1 LRTIS
6 ADQKCHRW
14 SNTVPDK
21 RRDAGTQKQY
31 LRKVRRSV
39 PEHENEKRPLLEV
52 KGVKKYFPVR
62 GALGTTVQ
70 EVKAVNDVSFEMNRG
85 ETFGVVGESGCGKST
100 LGRTILRLTEPTAG
114 QAIFEGTD
122 VFAMGPSELQSLRQ
136 DIQMVFQDPYSSL
149 NPRKRIGAILE
160 EPLNIHNIGTPR
172 ERTEKVLRI
181 LDTVG
186 LQTDHYY
193 RYTHEFS
200 GGQRQRIG
208 IARAL
213 MVEPKLAV
221 CDEPVSALDV
231 SIQSQIINLLKK
243 LQQEL
248 QLTYLFI
255 AHDISVV
262 RYISDRVGVMY
273 LGQMV
278 EQAPTEA
285 MFADPKHPYTRALLS
300 SVPEPKLDAKR
311 ERIVL
316 RGELPSPLNPPSG
329 CVFHTRCPMAKPEC
343 KKVLPVKKELSAGH
357 FVSCHLY

>member
-1 LRTIS
+1 M
-6 ADQKCHRW
+6 
-14 SNTVPDK
+14 
-21 RRDAGTQKQY
+21 
-31 LRKVRRSV
+31 

-186 LQTDHYY
+186 LQTDQYY
-193 RYTHEFS
+193 RYPHEFS

-213 MVEPKLAV
+213 MVEPKLVV

>member
-1 LRTIS
+1 
-6 ADQKCHRW
+6 
-14 SNTVPDK
+14 
-21 RRDAGTQKQY
+21 
-31 LRKVRRSV
+31 V

-160 EPLNIHNIGTPR
+160 EPLNIHNIGTPLK
-172 ERTEKVLRI
+172 RTEKVLRI

-193 RYTHEFS
+193 RYPHEFS

-213 MVEPKLAV
+213 MVEPKLVV

>member
-1 LRTIS
+1 M
-6 ADQKCHRW
+6 
-14 SNTVPDK
+14 
-21 RRDAGTQKQY
+21 
-31 LRKVRRSV
+31 

-193 RYTHEFS
+193 RYPHEFS

-213 MVEPKLAV
+213 MVEPKLVV